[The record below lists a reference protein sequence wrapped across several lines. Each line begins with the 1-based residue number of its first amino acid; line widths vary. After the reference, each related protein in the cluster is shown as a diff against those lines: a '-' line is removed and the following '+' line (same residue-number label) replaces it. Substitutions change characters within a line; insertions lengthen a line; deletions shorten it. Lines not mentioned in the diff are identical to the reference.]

1 MLSQDDDAEVPSDA
15 TIAYATRLVD
25 GVQERAAD
33 LDAWIVRY
41 AERWALE
48 RMPVVDKN
56 VLRLAL
62 YELVAEPDVPV
73 AVIINEAIELAKSLS
88 TDESGRFIN
97 GILGRIAEA
106 DPRTAKD

>member
-1 MLSQDDDAEVPSDA
+1 MLSQDEDAGVPSA
-15 TIAYATRLVD
+15 STIAYATRLID
-25 GVQERAAD
+25 GVQERIAD
-33 LDAWIVRY
+33 LDALIVQY
-41 AERWALE
+41 AERWALD
-48 RMPVVDKN
+48 RMPIVDKN

-62 YELVAEPDVPV
+62 YELMAEPDVPV

-106 DPRTAKD
+106 DPRSAKG